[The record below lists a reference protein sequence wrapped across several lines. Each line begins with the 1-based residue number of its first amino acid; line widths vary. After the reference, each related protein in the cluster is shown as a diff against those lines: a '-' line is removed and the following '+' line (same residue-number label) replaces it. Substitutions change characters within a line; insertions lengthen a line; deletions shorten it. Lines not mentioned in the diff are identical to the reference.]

1 MRLFDPLLRKIAAY
15 VTDYSN
21 RPGDPNEIA
30 RALKAY
36 DRLCEDIKR
45 GASADDIARNEL
57 FHQQANNR
65 AARVT

>member
-1 MRLFDPLLRKIAAY
+1 MGLFDPVLRKIAAY
-15 VTDYSN
+15 VADYGN
-21 RPGDPNEIA
+21 RPGDPHEIA

-57 FHQQANNR
+57 FHQRADNS